1 MPYTVS
7 SLSRVPSELS
17 AVSGESA
24 LAVARLEA
32 GEMMRAGSM
41 QNARQSDLRGQSDQS
56 RDMSVRQRAVDG
68 ECLVE
73 GVDDD
78 APFQKDA
85 DGIDDECRGFGE
97 VGEGFAFDA
106 FSVPFGVA
114 QQDRWSAVAVG
125 DGVDVNSHSC
135 IYEHGNRYRAI
146 ELY

>member
-1 MPYTVS
+1 
-7 SLSRVPSELS
+7 
-17 AVSGESA
+17 
-24 LAVARLEA
+24 
-32 GEMMRAGSM
+32 M
-41 QNARQSDLRGQSDQS
+41 QNAWQSDLRSQSDES

-78 APFQKDA
+78 TAFQKDA

-114 QQDRWSAVAVG
+114 QQNRWAAVAVG
-125 DGVDVNSHSC
+125 YGFDVNSHS
-135 IYEHGNRYRAI
+135 
-146 ELY
+146 